1 MRVLVVADNVLA
13 RTGLAALLAIQQ
25 DVEIVGQVAG
35 TETIGDDLDIYR
47 PEVVAFDLGYDPAV
61 SAALLPLMGDMPIV
75 ALLPTPEDA
84 LTVVAHMLPD
94 MPYGLMLRDSN
105 PAALARA
112 LSAVCGGLIV
122 IDLPIAPALIVT
134 SDAISIDDPAE
145 KLTPRE
151 YEVLQLLAEGLPNKL
166 IAQRLQISPN
176 TVKFHIN
183 AILSKLEV
191 QSRTEAVIRA
201 TRLGWVML

>member
-13 RTGLAALLAIQQ
+13 RTGLAALLAIQD

-35 TETIGDDLDIYR
+35 TETIGDDLDIYQ
-47 PEVVAFDLGYDPAV
+47 PEVVAFDLGYDPAA
-61 SAALLPLMGDMPIV
+61 SAALLSLLDDMPTV
-75 ALLPTPEDA
+75 ALLPSPEDA
-84 LTVVAHMLPD
+84 LTVVTHLLPET
-94 MPYGLMLRDSN
+94 PYGLMLRDSN
-105 PAALARA
+105 PAALALA
-112 LSAVCGGLIV
+112 LRAVCGGLIV
-122 IDLPIAPALIVT
+122 IDPPIAPALIP
-134 SDAISIDDPAE
+134 ISEVASMDDPAE

>member
-13 RTGLAALLAIQQ
+13 RTGLAALLTIQP

-35 TETIGDDLDIYR
+35 TETLGDDLDVYR
-47 PEVVAFDLGYDPAV
+47 PEVVAFDLGYDPAA
-61 SAALLPLMGDMPIV
+61 SAALLPLLEEMPVV
-75 ALLPTPEDA
+75 ALLPSPDDA
-84 LTVVAHMLPD
+84 LTVVASLPPET
-94 MPYGLMLRDSN
+94 PYGLMLRDSS

-112 LSAVCGGLIV
+112 LHAVCGGLIV
-122 IDLPIAPALIVT
+122 LDPAIAPALIAL
-134 SDAISIDDPAE
+134 SDTAVLEDSAE

-151 YEVLQLLAEGLPNKL
+151 YEVLQLMAEGLPNKL

>member
-13 RTGLAALLAIQQ
+13 RTGLTALLAIQH
-25 DVEIVGQVAG
+25 DIEIVGQVAG
-35 TETIGDDLDIYR
+35 TESIGDDLDIYR
-47 PEVVAFDLGYDPAV
+47 PEVVAFDLGYDPAA
-61 SAALLPLMGDMPIV
+61 SAALLPLLGDMPIV

-84 LTVVAHMLPD
+84 LTVVAHLLPET
-94 MPYGLMLRDSN
+94 PYGLMLRDSN

-112 LSAVCGGLIV
+112 LHAVYGGLIV
-122 IDLPIAPALIVT
+122 FDPPIAPALIVI

-151 YEVLQLLAEGLPNKL
+151 YEVLQLMAEGLPNKL

>member
-13 RTGLAALLAIQQ
+13 RTGLAALLAIQH

-35 TETIGDDLDIYR
+35 TETIGDDLDVYR
-47 PEVVAFDLGYDPAV
+47 PEVVAFDLGYDPAA
-61 SAALLPLMGDMPIV
+61 SAALLPLLEDMPVV
-75 ALLPTPEDA
+75 ALLPSPDDA
-84 LTVVAHMLPD
+84 LTVVVSLPPET
-94 MPYGLMLRDSN
+94 PYGLMLRDSN

-112 LSAVCGGLIV
+112 LHAVCGGLIV
-122 IDLPIAPALIVT
+122 LDPPIAPVLIAV
-134 SDAISIDDPAE
+134 SDAISDEDPAE

-151 YEVLQLLAEGLPNKL
+151 YEVLQLMAEGLPNKL